1 MLEREG
7 KKMVGTLS
15 TKWRIDRRKVLVL
28 GLLATTQLV
37 LPNSQSHAADAGKP
51 TFLYVGSYTKSPPGG
66 GSSNPVGLSVFR
78 FNPQSGALIP
88 VQQVAS
94 ANPSF
99 VALHPSKRFL
109 YVINEIGDFEGK
121 KSGSIEAY
129 SIDPNA
135 GTLKFLNRQA
145 LGIPGPAHLA
155 VDPTGRYVVV
165 AIYGGGGFAV
175 LPIETDGRLGAVS
188 SVLKDAGSGPNKSR
202 QEAPHP
208 HSVVFDPNGHFIAAA
223 DLGIDKVQIFRLGNG
238 VLERVSEASVAP
250 GAGPRH
256 LAFSRDGKVLYV
268 IDEINATITVFAY
281 DPATGKIGQTLQTIS
296 TEPPGY
302 SGPHSTAEIALHPS
316 GKFLYG
322 SNRGAQSIVGYRID
336 ASTGKLSVIGY
347 ADQGVNYPR
356 NFVIDPSG
364 KWLYVANQAG
374 DNIVQ
379 FEINPE
385 TGELKPTGHTTAS
398 ITPVA
403 MVFRTPD

>member
-1 MLEREG
+1 MLA
-7 KKMVGTLS
+7 VG
-15 TKWRIDRRKVLVL
+15 LVV
-28 GLLATTQLV
+28 ATQAV
-37 LPNSQSHAADAGKP
+37 LPEDQSQAADVGKP
-51 TFLYVGSYTKSPPGG
+51 TYLYVGSYTKNPPGG
-66 GSSNPVGLSVFR
+66 GSNNPVGLSVFR
-78 FNPQSGALIP
+78 FNPQNGALIP
-88 VQQVAS
+88 VQQVPS
-94 ANPSF
+94 TNPSF
-99 VALHPSKRFL
+99 VALDPSKRFL
-109 YVINEIGDFEGK
+109 YVINEIGDYEGK

-129 SIDPNA
+129 SINPNSGA
-135 GTLKFLNRQA
+135 LTFMNRQS
-145 LGIPGPAHLA
+145 LNSPGPAHLA
-155 VDPTGRYVVV
+155 VDPAGRYVVA
-165 AIYGGGGFAV
+165 AIYGGGEFVV
-175 LPIETDGRLGAVS
+175 LPIGADGRLGTAT
-188 SVLKDAGSGPNKSR
+188 SVLKDVGTGPNKSR
-202 QEAPHP
+202 QDAPHP
-208 HSVVFDPNGHFIAAA
+208 HSVVFDPNGRFIAAA
-223 DLGIDKVQIFRLGNG
+223 DLGTDKVQIFRLGNG

-296 TEPPGY
+296 TEPAGY

-322 SNRGAQSIVGYRID
+322 SNRGAQSIVGFRID

-347 ADQGVNYPR
+347 ASQGVNYPR

-364 KWLYVANQAG
+364 KWIYVANQQG

-385 TGELKPTGHTTAS
+385 SGELKPTGHATAS

-403 MVFRTPD
+403 MLFRTQG